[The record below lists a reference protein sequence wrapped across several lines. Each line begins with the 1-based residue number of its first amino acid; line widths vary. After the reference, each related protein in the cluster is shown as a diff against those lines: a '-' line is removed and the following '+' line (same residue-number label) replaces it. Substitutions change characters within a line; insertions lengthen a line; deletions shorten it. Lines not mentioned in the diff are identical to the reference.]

1 MGIGNKLK
9 SVREEYGYSQESLA
23 KKMDCSQKTISSWEK
38 ERTHPTLKNLHQLCE
53 IYGCTYE
60 YLTGV
65 KQHDLN
71 DITVNDILVKTES
84 LTLQD
89 LILLSEHIN
98 RLIHTRREIESIQY
112 EKEALEK
119 QLAEYN
125 KKLEELKRK

>member
-23 KKMDCSQKTISSWEK
+23 KKMNCSQKTISSWEK

-84 LTLQD
+84 LNLQD

-98 RLIHTRREIESIQY
+98 RLIRTRREIESIQY

>member
-84 LTLQD
+84 LNLQD